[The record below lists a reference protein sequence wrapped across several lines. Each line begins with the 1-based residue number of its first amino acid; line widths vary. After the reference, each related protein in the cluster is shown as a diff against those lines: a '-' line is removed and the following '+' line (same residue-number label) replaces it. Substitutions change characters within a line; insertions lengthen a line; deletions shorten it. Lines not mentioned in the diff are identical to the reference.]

1 MTRALLLCLSLSAF
15 TACSPSY
22 TCGDVPDAM
31 CQSVSETFEQTQ
43 DRVSLTS
50 RAAARPDQTG
60 SGLVTSPETEALAH
74 DPGFDDPLLTKP
86 LLLRIL
92 FTPWQDK
99 AHDLHAGGY
108 VYIRLED
115 SKWVLPR

>member
-1 MTRALLLCLSLSAF
+1 MTRALLLFISLAAF

-22 TCGDVPDAM
+22 TCGDIPDAV
-31 CQSVSETFEQTQ
+31 CQSVSETFEQTHG
-43 DRVSLTS
+43 RASSTS

-60 SGLVTSPETEALAH
+60 SSLVASPGTEALAH
-74 DPGFDDPLLTKP
+74 DSGFDDPFLTKP

-99 AHDLHAGGY
+99 EHDLHAGGY